1 MIVKELLLFLITM
14 GLEFA
19 LSFITDDD
27 CDQEIELD
35 IEKVGLL
42 VGKGGRNLRKLEK
55 RFPGTF
61 VKTTNSGNVVVYGH
75 QKAMLEALV
84 EKLKSEY
91 T

>member
-1 MIVKELLLFLITM
+1 M
-14 GLEFA
+14 
-19 LSFITDDD
+19 
-27 CDQEIELD
+27 
-35 IEKVGLL
+35 